1 MRRSPG
7 IQSLAS
13 AIYFARK
20 EAYKNVNFIWSGNN
34 DAGEV
39 RLVPVIVM
47 KRYNDASITS
57 LSHNPRNVVLIWGVW
72 VGLVIGKEVLVLG
85 LKEDDRPAIGDLRV
99 SNELIDVVGVALRC
113 TLVWE

>member
-1 MRRSPG
+1 
-7 IQSLAS
+7 
-13 AIYFARK
+13 
-20 EAYKNVNFIWSGNN
+20 
-34 DAGEV
+34 
-39 RLVPVIVM
+39 
-47 KRYNDASITS
+47 
-57 LSHNPRNVVLIWGVW
+57 